1 MAESIIGLGKA
12 WWAEITQAITL
23 ISNSGEMGLSVS
35 VIHGACLLVSVLG
48 WTAVIAA
55 VAVNGC
61 NKIGGGILPAI
72 AALVVFTLI
81 AWVL

>member
-1 MAESIIGLGKA
+1 MAGPGPEEVA
-12 WWAEITQAITL
+12 RVVPDE
-23 ISNSGEMGLSVS
+23 V
-35 VIHGACLLVSVLG
+35 LVPFLFAALWVDG
-48 WTAVIAA
+48 TAVIVA